1 MEYFDKNADTPE
13 LREAMMKEIKTKP
26 LWRVFIPRNKQIIR
40 YLKPDCESKD
50 ILEIGCGR
58 GAGARLISE
67 EFEPNRLVLLDLD
80 MQMIRK
86 ARDYAGVN
94 NDRNLFY
101 CRASATYLPFH
112 NSTFDAI
119 FGFGFLHHVL
129 KWQNS
134 ITEIVR
140 VLRPGGI
147 YYLMELYPALYQN
160 FLTRR
165 LLVHPEKNRFNS
177 ADLRKTM
184 VAEGLELAHSL
195 EINKIGILAI
205 GTKNVQRI

>member
-1 MEYFDKNADTPE
+1 MKLNRIERLVVNNPLRRAGQYLEMLWFRHKLPLTPG
-13 LREAMMKEIKTKP
+13 A
-26 LWRVFIPRNKQIIR
+26 
-40 YLKPDCESKD
+40 D

-58 GAGARLISE
+58 GAGARMISE

-80 MQMIRK
+80 MQMLRK
-86 ARDYAGVN
+86 ARDYAGAN

-101 CRASATYLPFH
+101 CSASATYLPFP
-112 NSTFDAI
+112 NGSFDAI

-165 LLVHPEKNRFNS
+165 LLVHPEKNRFHS
-177 ADLRKTM
+177 ADLRKTIEI
-184 VAEGLELAHSL
+184 EGLDLAHSL

-205 GTKNVQRI
+205 GIKNVPKV